1 MKPWSMNIG
10 MAIGLAVGALLWWGR
25 YDPGRGIFQNAQ
37 LVIGPAA
44 LAILIVSL
52 RNKRN
57 KVGPYDPDIIA
68 RNKRG
73 RL

>member
-10 MAIGLAVGALLWWGR
+10 IAIGLAVGALLWWGS
-25 YDPGRGIFQNAQ
+25 YETGAGIFQNVH

-44 LAILIVSL
+44 LAILIVSV

-57 KVGPYDPDIIA
+57 KVGPYDPHIIA
-68 RNKRG
+68 RNQRG

>member
-1 MKPWSMNIG
+1 MKPWSMTIG
-10 MAIGLAVGALLWWGR
+10 MAIGLAVGALLWWGS

-57 KVGPYDPDIIA
+57 KVGPYGPDIIA

>member
-1 MKPWSMNIG
+1 MKHWSMTIG
-10 MAIGLAVGALLWWGR
+10 MAIGLAVGAVLWWGS
-25 YDPGRGIFQNAQ
+25 YDPGEGIFQNVQ
-37 LVIGPAA
+37 LVVVPAA
-44 LAILIVSL
+44 LAILIVAV